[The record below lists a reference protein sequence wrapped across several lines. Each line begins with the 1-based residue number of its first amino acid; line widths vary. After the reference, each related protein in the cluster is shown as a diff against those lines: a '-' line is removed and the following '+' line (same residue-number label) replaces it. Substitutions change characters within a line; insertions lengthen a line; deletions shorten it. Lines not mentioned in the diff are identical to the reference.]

1 MKRIADGKLAL
12 YTTEIDITGAVN
24 AKKFSIDGV
33 SLDDYI
39 AKQVAKQVAK
49 ILQEKQDRWNGPPV
63 CAS

>member
-49 ILQEKQDRWNGPPV
+49 ILQEKQDR
-63 CAS
+63 